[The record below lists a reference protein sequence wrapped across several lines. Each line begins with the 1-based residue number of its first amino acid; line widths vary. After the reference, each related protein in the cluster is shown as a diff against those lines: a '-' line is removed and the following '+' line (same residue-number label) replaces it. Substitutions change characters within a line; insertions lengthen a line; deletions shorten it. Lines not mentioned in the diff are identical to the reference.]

1 VGIVTTEV
9 TLSDKGRD
17 FAIKSGQR
25 LVIKLEETPG
35 TGYRWTLAAGAPQIL
50 RFIGSRYMAPAGAQL
65 GKPGTREWIFE
76 ALGSGDGRLYLKRS
90 RPWDSSSTSSTDFEI
105 NVHVTP

>member
-1 VGIVTTEV
+1 VEIVTTQV

-25 LVIKLEETPG
+25 LVVKLEETPG
-35 TGYRWTLAAGAPQIL
+35 TGYRWTLGTNVPQIL
-50 RFIGSRYMAPAGAQL
+50 RFIGSKYIAPAGAQL
-65 GKPGTREWIFE
+65 GKPGISEWTFE
-76 ALGSGDGRLYLKRS
+76 ASGSGDGRLYMRRS
-90 RPWDSSSTSSTDFEI
+90 RPWDSSNTTSTDFEI